1 MRPLKPRE
9 DRRPVSVP
17 ARLRSETG
25 WSDVTI
31 GNVSSRGMMLRCVA
45 PPPQR
50 AYIEVRHQGVCIVG
64 QIVWIS
70 GARCGVR
77 TQDMVDVAGLL
88 SQGGRRSPQP
98 VNDRRA
104 ASRPVEA
111 RRQRSPEEG
120 AEASRRFARLFDFAV
135 VAAAVTGA
143 AVVAAGLMF
152 DIFRAP
158 LLRTA
163 DTLATANARTR

>member
-17 ARLRSETG
+17 ARLRSEAG

-77 TQDMVDVAGLL
+77 TQDLVDVAGLL
-88 SQGGRRSPQP
+88 SQGGRRARQP
-98 VNDRRA
+98 ANDRRA
-104 ASRPVEA
+104 ATRPIEA
-111 RRQRSPEEG
+111 PRQRSPEER
-120 AEASRRFARLFDFAV
+120 AEASRRFARLFDFAM

-143 AVVAAGLMF
+143 AALAAGLMF
-152 DIFRAP
+152 DAFSAP
-158 LLRTA
+158 LVRA
-163 DTLATANARTR
+163 SEALASVR

>member
-64 QIVWIS
+64 QIVWIN

-77 TQDMVDVAGLL
+77 TQDLVDVAGLL
-88 SQGGRRSPQP
+88 SQGGRRARPP
-98 VNDRRA
+98 ANDRRG
-104 ASRPVEA
+104 ASRPIEVP
-111 RRQRSPEEG
+111 RQQSPAER
-120 AEASRRFARLFDFAV
+120 AEASRRVGRLFDFAV
-135 VAAAVTGA
+135 IAAAATGA
-143 AVVAAGLMF
+143 AALAASLMF
-152 DIFRAP
+152 DAFSAP
-158 LLRTA
+158 LARTA
-163 DTLATANARTR
+163 EALASVR

>member
-9 DRRPVSVP
+9 DRRPVTVP
-17 ARLRSETG
+17 ARLRSEAG

-77 TQDMVDVAGLL
+77 TQDLVDVAGLL
-88 SQGGRRSPQP
+88 SQAGRRAPQP
-98 VNDRRA
+98 ANDRRA
-104 ASRPVEA
+104 GARPIEPP
-111 RRQRSPEEG
+111 RLRSPEER
-120 AEASRRFARLFDFAV
+120 AEASRRLARMFDFAV
-135 VAAAVTGA
+135 VA
-143 AVVAAGLMF
+143 VAAAGIGTLAATLAF
-152 DIFRAP
+152 DAFSAP
-158 LLRTA
+158 LGQVTRA
-163 DTLATANARTR
+163 LAGSAPSTV

>member
-9 DRRPVSVP
+9 DRRPISVP

-64 QIVWIS
+64 QIVWIN

-77 TQDMVDVAGLL
+77 TQDLVDVAGLL
-88 SQGGRRSPQP
+88 SQGGRRARQP
-98 VNDRRA
+98 ADDRRSA
-104 ASRPVEA
+104 GRPVEA
-111 RRQRSPEEG
+111 PRQQSPAER
-120 AEASRRFARLFDFAV
+120 AEASRRVARLLDFAV
-135 VAAAVTGA
+135 IAAAATGA
-143 AVVAAGLMF
+143 AALAASLMF
-152 DIFRAP
+152 DAFSAP
-158 LLRTA
+158 LARTA
-163 DTLATANARTR
+163 EALASVR

>member
-9 DRRPVSVP
+9 DRRTVAVP
-17 ARLRSETG
+17 ARLRSEAG

-50 AYIEVRHQGVCIVG
+50 AYIEVRHQGVCVVG
-64 QIVWIS
+64 QVVWIS

-77 TQDMVDVAGLL
+77 TQDLVDVAGLL
-88 SQGGRRSPQP
+88 SQGARPARQP
-98 VNDRRA
+98 ANDRRA
-104 ASRPVEA
+104 ASRPIEASRRPSPVE
-111 RRQRSPEEG
+111 R

-135 VAAAVTGA
+135 VVAAATGAAAVA
-143 AVVAAGLMF
+143 ATAMF
-152 DIFRAP
+152 DAFSAP
-158 LLRTA
+158 LSRTTEA
-163 DTLATANARTR
+163 LASAR

>member
-9 DRRPVSVP
+9 DRRPISVP

-64 QIVWIS
+64 QIVWIN

-77 TQDMVDVAGLL
+77 TQDLVDVAGLL
-88 SQGGRRSPQP
+88 SQGGRRARHPA
-98 VNDRRA
+98 NDRRG
-104 ASRPVEA
+104 ASRPVEPPRA
-111 RRQRSPEEG
+111 PSPAER

-135 VAAAVTGA
+135 IAAAATGA
-143 AVVAAGLMF
+143 AALAASLMF
-152 DIFRAP
+152 DAFSAP
-158 LLRTA
+158 LARTA
-163 DTLATANARTR
+163 EALARVR

>member
-1 MRPLKPRE
+1 MPLKPRE

-50 AYIEVRHQGVCIVG
+50 AYIEVRHQGVCVVG
-64 QIVWIS
+64 QIVWIN
-70 GARCGVR
+70 GTRCGVR
-77 TQDMVDVAGLL
+77 TQDLVDVAGLL
-88 SQGGRRSPQP
+88 SQGGRRALPP
-98 VNDRRA
+98 ANDRRA
-104 ASRPVEA
+104 PSRPIDPP
-111 RRQRSPEEG
+111 RQRTPAER

-135 VAAAVTGA
+135 VAAAVGGA
-143 AVVAAGLMF
+143 AVLAASLVYDAFTG
-152 DIFRAP
+152 P
-158 LLRTA
+158 LGRVTEALAA
-163 DTLATANARTR
+163 DSAR